1 VKHEVGLAFM
11 REYRKMA
18 LQVALIADDLTG
30 ALDSAAPFA
39 ARGLRAR
46 VALSP
51 EAIDAVDP
59 AGLDVLAVTTNS
71 RQIDEAAAQKAVASA
86 ALRLHTLAPRVVFKK
101 IDSRIKGHVTA
112 EAQQCAQH
120 LQRPNWLVAPAIP
133 AFGRIVQQG
142 HVEGFGVQKPI
153 DIAARLGR
161 DARIPDIARQEDFA
175 PLVDAV
181 LNDKS
186 LLAIGARGLA
196 EALAERL
203 GGAAV
208 TAPRPASPTLFAIGS
223 VDPITRAQLARL
235 RDHTGR
241 AESLEQDSCG
251 NKNIAIL
258 STPKLVGEIAVAPAQ
273 DFARR
278 AARCISALQPNTVVV
293 TGGETAALVL
303 TALDI
308 AHMEVEG
315 ETVPGVGQALAR
327 TSHGPL
333 RILTKS
339 GGFGSP
345 DTLVEIADLIASGA
359 QTVRVTA

>member
-1 VKHEVGLAFM
+1 
-11 REYRKMA
+11 MA
-18 LQVALIADDLTG
+18 LLVALIADDLTG

-39 ARGLRAR
+39 ARGMRTR

-51 EAIDAVDP
+51 DAIDAIDP

-71 RQIDEAAAQKAVASA
+71 RENDEAAARKAVESA
-86 ALRLHTLAPRVVFKK
+86 ALRLRALAPRVVFKK
-101 IDSRIKGHVTA
+101 IDSRIKGHVAA
-112 EAQQCAQH
+112 EAQQCALH

-133 AFGRIVQQG
+133 TFGRIVQHR
-142 HVEGFGVQKPI
+142 HVEGFGVEEPI
-153 DIAARLGR
+153 DIAARLGG

-186 LLAIGARGLA
+186 LLAIGARGFA

-203 GGAAV
+203 GGAAM
-208 TAPRPASPTLFAIGS
+208 TAPLPATPTLFAIGS
-223 VDPITRAQLARL
+223 VDPITRAQMARL
-235 RDHTGR
+235 RDHAGI
-241 AESLEQDSCG
+241 AESPEQHNWG

-258 STPKLVGEIAVAPAQ
+258 STPKLVGEIALAPAQ

-278 AARCISALQPNTVVV
+278 AARCISVLQPNTVVV

-303 TALDI
+303 AALNI

-339 GGFGSP
+339 GGFGFP

-359 QTVRVTA
+359 KTFRVTA